1 MGLAVSR
8 GDVKMEVATVEGPAW
23 CAPGLTTRGG
33 VYPLAVE
40 QPVLNQVG
48 LLVPGVTT
56 LTTIARYFSF
66 YWALAEVAHSR
77 EMDAQACRGFVR
89 NAEVAL
95 AWASALD
102 SDPDDPTQSSRMHGA
117 DTVSRLLKQGRA
129 EHLADI
135 GAGSYSTRS
144 WGYWSQYRGSSLVL
158 KIAAAEGNAIKR
170 GARACPA
177 PIRQMYEPLL
187 QLCAE
192 RAPSAA
198 DVSAFAALATLNQD
212 LPDTEPLRELMSATV
227 LGVHDRDNWLPPDV
241 MRRSTL
247 RILGRSAQVCSTAK
261 GWRFTLADGVAYGDR
276 IDNDP
281 VFTEERRQAE
291 AWRGMLLRHHSVG
304 AWRALWSALVSQV
317 LRAADPVSRDE
328 LHEWIRG
335 QVGSGSVSAF
345 ADSLPPVHSQGH
357 PAPAEEHVTEHYSG
371 VEQSIGVLLL
381 GAFRLEHLGDEV
393 LSAFLGG
400 SAQRRVYLDPHW
412 VHGQYTEYRSRPL
425 GDLAC
430 ALVDDMLAQ
439 SHRVALRKM
448 RIENNGQMILPTKLH
463 EREGRWFAES
473 AESSANIGVRLYQ
486 VGQICTQLG
495 MFTETDGAPG
505 VAEAGRELLGL
516 TE

>member
-1 MGLAVSR
+1 M
-8 GDVKMEVATVEGPAW
+8 
-23 CAPGLTTRGG
+23 RGG

-40 QPVLNQVG
+40 QPVLNRVG

-56 LTTIARYFSF
+56 LTTIARYVSF

-77 EMDAQACRGFVR
+77 EMDVQACRGLVR

-102 SDPDDPTQSSRMHGA
+102 PDAGDATQSSRMHGA
-117 DTVSRLLKQGRA
+117 DTVSRLLQQGRDQ
-129 EHLADI
+129 HLADI

-158 KIAAAEGNAIKR
+158 KIAAAEGNAIRR

-177 PIRQMYEPLL
+177 PIKQMYEPLL
-187 QLCAE
+187 QLCAD
-192 RAPSAA
+192 RPPSAA
-198 DVSAFAALATLNQD
+198 DVSGFFALANLNQD

-227 LGVHDRDNWLPPDV
+227 LGVHDRNEWLPPDV

-247 RILGRSAQVCSTAK
+247 RILGRSAQVCSTSK
-261 GWRFTLADGVAYGDR
+261 GWRFALADGVAYGDR
-276 IDNDP
+276 IDNDL
-281 VFTEERRQAE
+281 VFVEEHRQAE

-317 LRAADPVSRDE
+317 LRASDPVSRGE

-335 QVGSGSVSAF
+335 QVGVGTVSAF
-345 ADSLPPVHSQGH
+345 ADGLPPVQLDGH
-357 PAPAEEHVTEHYSG
+357 PAPAEEHVNEHYSG

-412 VHGQYTEYRSRPL
+412 VHGQYTEYRSRSL
-425 GDLAC
+425 GDVAC

-495 MFTETDGAPG
+495 MFTETDGAPA
-505 VAEAGRELLGL
+505 VTAAGRDLLGL
-516 TE
+516 PE